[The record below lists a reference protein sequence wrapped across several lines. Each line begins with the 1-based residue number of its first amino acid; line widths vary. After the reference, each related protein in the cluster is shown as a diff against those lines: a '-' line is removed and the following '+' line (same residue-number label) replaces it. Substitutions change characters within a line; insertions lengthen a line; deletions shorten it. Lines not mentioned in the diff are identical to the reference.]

1 MNRKTATPLIAL
13 MLVLF
18 SLPALAI
25 FTEKLL
31 PDPAQEA
38 RAQHLMR
45 EFRCLVCQNQ
55 AISESHADLAR
66 DMRVIVRERILA
78 GDDDD
83 AVRQYFVAR
92 YGDWVLLDP
101 PLNSKTYILWG
112 SGGLILLIGA
122 VLIFFRMRKEPK
134 VPVGHLSLSTTEKDD
149 LQRLMREQGGHDM

>member
-1 MNRKTATPLIAL
+1 MTRATATPLIAL
-13 MLVLF
+13 LLVLL
-18 SLPALAI
+18 SLPAAAI

-66 DMRVIVRERILA
+66 DMRVIVRERIIA

-83 AVRQYFVAR
+83 AIRQYFVVR

-101 PLNSKTYILWG
+101 PLNTKTIFLWA
-112 SGGLILLIGA
+112 GGGVILLIGA
-122 VLIFFRMRKEPK
+122 VLIFFRMRKSPK
-134 VPVGHLSLSTTEKDD
+134 TTASHLSLSATEKDE
-149 LQRLMREQGGHDM
+149 LERLMREQG

>member
-1 MNRKTATPLIAL
+1 MTRTPATPLIAL

-31 PDPAQEA
+31 PDTEQEA
-38 RAQHLMR
+38 RAQELMR
-45 EFRCLVCQNQ
+45 DFRCLVCQNQ

-66 DMRVIVRERILA
+66 DMRVIVRERIIA

-83 AVRQYFVAR
+83 AVRQYFVTR

-101 PLNSKTYILWG
+101 PLNSKTIFLWAG
-112 SGGLILLIGA
+112 GGLILLIGA
-122 VLIFFRMRKEPK
+122 ALVYFRMRRAPK
-134 VPVGHLSLSTTEKDD
+134 VTAGHLSLSATEKDE
-149 LQRLMREQGGHDM
+149 LERLMREQG

>member
-1 MNRKTATPLIAL
+1 MNRTTATPLVAL
-13 MLVLF
+13 LLILF

-66 DMRVIVRERILA
+66 DMRVIVRERIVA

-83 AVRQYFVAR
+83 AVREYFVAR

-101 PLNSKTYILWG
+101 PLNRNTVFLWA
-112 SGGLILLIGA
+112 GGGVILLIGA
-122 VLIFFRMRKEPK
+122 VLIFFRMRKAPK
-134 VPVGHLSLSTTEKDD
+134 VTAGHLSLSATEKDE
-149 LQRLMREQGGHDM
+149 LERLMREQG

>member
-1 MNRKTATPLIAL
+1 MNRTTATPLIAML
-13 MLVLF
+13 LVLF

-31 PDPAQEA
+31 PDTTQEA

-66 DMRVIVRERILA
+66 DMRVIVRERIVA

-83 AVRQYFVAR
+83 AVREYFVAR

-101 PLNSKTYILWG
+101 PLNRKTIILWG
-112 SGGLILLIGA
+112 SGGVILLIGA
-122 VLIFFRMRKEPK
+122 VLIFFRMRKAPK
-134 VPVGHLSLSTTEKDD
+134 VTTGHLSLSSTEKDE
-149 LQRLMREQGGHDM
+149 LERLMREQG

>member
-38 RAQHLMR
+38 RAQHRMR

-122 VLIFFRMRKEPK
+122 VLIFFRMRKAPK
-134 VPVGHLSLSTTEKDD
+134 VTAGHLSLSTTEKDD
-149 LQRLMREQGGHDM
+149 LERLMREQG